1 MSDQPAPPPF
11 GVDAGQIKINKLF
24 ATPVASLQ
32 HPDFERLNAELRA
45 TILARE
51 TAHPSTD
58 HSNEGGWQSTD
69 DFSQWSGAA
78 GAELLGFAQE
88 LANQLSAVN
97 SPEHGLIEAKLTWTC
112 AAWANIN
119 RSGHGNGVHG
129 HPGAYW
135 SAVYW
140 VDDGGR
146 GEDAS
151 LGGELEFVDP
161 RGVMPT
167 MLYPA
172 LRMRIEGCLTAG
184 FMSKM
189 APTAGTM
196 VMFPSWLLHSVK
208 PHRGDRAR
216 ISIAFNFGL

>member
-1 MSDQPAPPPF
+1 MSDQSATPPN
-11 GVDAGQIKINKLF
+11 GVDAGQIKIDKLF

-32 HPDFERLNAELRA
+32 HPDYLRLNAELRDV
-45 TILARE
+45 ILARE
-51 TAHPSTD
+51 ANHPSTD

-69 DFSQWSGAA
+69 DFAQWSGPA
-78 GAELLGFAQE
+78 GAQLLAFAQE

-146 GEDAS
+146 ADSAF
-151 LGGELEFVDP
+151 GGELEFVDP
-161 RGVMPT
+161 RGIMPT
-167 MLYPA
+167 ILYPA
-172 LRMRIEGCLTAG
+172 VRMRIEGCLTAG

-189 APTAGTM
+189 TPQAGTL

>member
-1 MSDQPAPPPF
+1 VNAE
-11 GVDAGQIKINKLF
+11 QIKIDKLF
-24 ATPVASLQ
+24 ATPVARLAF
-32 HPDFERLNAELRA
+32 PGFEALNAELRQI
-45 TILARE
+45 ILARE
-51 TAHPSTD
+51 AAQATTD

-69 DFSQWSGAA
+69 DFATWAGEPGAR
-78 GAELLGFAQE
+78 LLAFAQE
-88 LANQLSAVN
+88 MANQLSAVN

-135 SAVYW
+135 SAVYY

-146 GEDAS
+146 TEDPS

-184 FMSKM
+184 FMTKM
-189 APTAGTM
+189 APSAGTL

-208 PHRGDRAR
+208 PHGGTRER

>member
-1 MSDQPAPPPF
+1 MADADHAH
-11 GVDAGQIKINKLF
+11 GVNAEQIKIDKLF
-24 ATPVASLQ
+24 ATPVARLAF
-32 HPDFERLNAELRA
+32 PGFEALNAELRQI
-45 TILARE
+45 ILARE
-51 TAHPSTD
+51 AAQATTD

-69 DFSQWSGAA
+69 DFASWAGEPGAR
-78 GAELLGFAQE
+78 LLAFAQE
-88 LANQLSAVN
+88 MANQLSAVN

-135 SAVYW
+135 SAVYY

-146 GEDAS
+146 TEDPS

-184 FMSKM
+184 FMTKM
-189 APTAGTM
+189 APSAGTL

-208 PHRGDRAR
+208 PHGGTRER

>member
-1 MSDQPAPPPF
+1 MSDQPTSPPN

-32 HPDFERLNAELRA
+32 HPDYLRLNAQLRQL
-45 TILARE
+45 ILARE
-51 TAHPSTD
+51 AAQSSTD

-69 DFSQWSGAA
+69 DFAQWSGAA
-78 GAELLGFAQE
+78 GAELLSFAQE

-112 AAWANIN
+112 AAWANVN

-146 GEDAS
+146 GGDPT

-184 FMSKM
+184 FMTKM
-189 APTAGTM
+189 APQAGTL

>member
-1 MSDQPAPPPF
+1 MSDQPASPPF

-32 HPDFERLNAELRA
+32 HPDFQRLNAELRE

-51 TAHPSTD
+51 ATQASTD

-69 DFSQWSGAA
+69 DFAQWAGDA
-78 GAELLGFAQE
+78 GAELLAFAQE

-146 GEDAS
+146 GDDDTW
-151 LGGELEFVDP
+151 GGELEFVDP

-167 MLYPA
+167 LLYPA

-189 APTAGTM
+189 APTAGTL

-208 PHRGDRAR
+208 PHRGDRPR